1 MTVPLLT
8 FRVDAAS
15 YLHAL
20 ITVYTLVIFAYI
32 VSTWIFAMGVRVP
45 YSRYTDA
52 VLGFLRDVTEPYLRV
67 FRRIIP
73 SFGAIDLSPIVAI
86 LVLQIVGGIVVS
98 LIRGC
103 TWPTPGPPHGSA
115 PGRCSPASSSPTS

>member
-8 FRVDAAS
+8 FRADAAS

-98 LIRGC
+98 LIRG
-103 TWPTPGPPHGSA
+103 
-115 PGRCSPASSSPTS
+115 